1 MPDSDA
7 EPDSMSTFARLVRH
21 HNLQLD
27 VLPTSMLQRAQN
39 PEVPPLRGR
48 VISAHVGTQHEVQGD
63 EPFVLFDKLAAYVLA
78 NYQLPA
84 EPEPEPTV
92 TVAPT
97 TIGLWGGPDVQATAR
112 IRPVAH
118 DFAIDLGASH
128 ELDHV
133 LRQMTTRAAVIPQ
146 HPARNDREAF

>member
-27 VLPTSMLQRAQN
+27 VLPTSMLRRAQN

-48 VISAHVGTQHEVQGD
+48 VMSPHVGTQHEVQGD

-84 EPEPEPTV
+84 EPEP
-92 TVAPT
+92 
-97 TIGLWGGPDVQATAR
+97 AR